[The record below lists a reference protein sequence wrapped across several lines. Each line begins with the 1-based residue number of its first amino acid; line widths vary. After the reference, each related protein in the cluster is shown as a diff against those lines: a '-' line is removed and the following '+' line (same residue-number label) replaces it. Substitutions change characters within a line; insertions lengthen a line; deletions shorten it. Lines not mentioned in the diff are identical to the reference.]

1 MPATVVRTD
10 SKAPQTAA
18 PDLRRAAQLFHAL
31 SDDTR
36 LAILARLRRGERC
49 VCELTDLL
57 DTAQPRL
64 SFHLKVLKDAGIL
77 LDRRDGRWV
86 HYRIDTG
93 ALVAATRA
101 LAALHPQQ
109 PSLQAECCD

>member
-1 MPATVVRTD
+1 VQTIGIRSGSNRARVAT
-10 SKAPQTAA
+10 S
-18 PDLRRAAQLFHAL
+18 DLRRAAQLFHAL

-86 HYRIDTG
+86 HYRIDPG
-93 ALVAATRA
+93 ALEAATGL
-101 LAALHPQQ
+101 LAVFRPQQ
-109 PSLQAECCD
+109 PSLQAEWCD

>member
-1 MPATVVRTD
+1 MQTIGIRSDSNRTQVAT
-10 SKAPQTAA
+10 S
-18 PDLRRAAQLFHAL
+18 DLRHAAQLFHAL

-57 DTAQPRL
+57 DAAQPRL

-86 HYRIDTG
+86 HYRIDAA
-93 ALVAATRA
+93 ALDAATRV
-101 LAALHPQQ
+101 LAAFRPQQ

>member
-1 MPATVVRTD
+1 MQASPVRIVSNRARAVTSD
-10 SKAPQTAA
+10 PQ
-18 PDLRRAAQLFHAL
+18 RAAQLFHAL

-86 HYRIDTG
+86 HYRIDPG
-93 ALVAATRA
+93 ALEAATGL
-101 LAALHPQQ
+101 LAVFRPQQ
-109 PSLQAECCD
+109 PSLQAEWCD